1 MPDPSPSDPWKTYQ
15 QMCEQA
21 RSLERQTQT
30 AWEKV
35 DEFTESFCAPA
46 STPTA
51 IAAKLRFVLAAIDQ
65 PANETLAGAK
75 QDLHRRVLS
84 AAIDDLEDMA
94 ATAKERV

>member
-1 MPDPSPSDPWKTYQ
+1 MPDPSHSDPWKIYQ

-21 RSLERQTQT
+21 RALERQTQA

-35 DEFTESFCAPA
+35 DEFTEGFCAPA

-51 IAAKLRFVLAAIDQ
+51 VAAKLRFVLAAMEQ
-65 PANETLAGAK
+65 PANAPLAGAK

-84 AAIDDLEDMA
+84 TAIDDLEDMA
-94 ATAKERV
+94 AAAKERV